1 MSVEFCKAQTLEV
14 KFYGWAQIRVHRF
27 VMRRLER
34 IKMLPRELAKHA
46 EPLRTD
52 NDHRI
57 IDAVAIGLVEV
68 GKDDDIQRLR
78 GLIEGGES
86 EDHIGTACEIAIA
99 WIRFA
104 QDLKEELRAKR
115 FAGYL

>member
-1 MSVEFCKAQTLEV
+1 
-14 KFYGWAQIRVHRF
+14 
-27 VMRRLER
+27 
-34 IKMLPRELAKHA
+34 MLPNELAKQA

-52 NDHRI
+52 KDRRI
-57 IDAVAIGLVEV
+57 IEAVAVGLVEV

-86 EDHIGTACEIAIA
+86 EDHLETACEIAIA
-99 WIRFA
+99 WIRYA

-115 FAGYL
+115 AAGYL